1 MSAGYLQ
8 LIELVV
14 IFGGVLAF
22 GWWQLRS
29 VERDRQA
36 RVEAERDT
44 EGEKSQAED
53 IAKWQHKEWAWAK
66 EIAGAREEEP

>member
-44 EGEKSQAED
+44 EGEKSD
-53 IAKWQHKEWAWAK
+53 
-66 EIAGAREEEP
+66 